1 MATKQY
7 WQGYLT
13 SKGEICNTESG
24 VVIKV
29 SSPDDDHLKMM
40 QQCFGVTGTIH
51 KRQPRKYVLEL
62 SATSDVLP
70 VLQSL
75 HDMSQQLP
83 PVPGVAEA
91 LKALR
96 PNSYTA

>member
-1 MATKQY
+1 MAHPPKQY

-13 SKGEICNTESG
+13 SKGEICNTDSG
-24 VVIKV
+24 IVITV
-29 SSPDDDHLKMM
+29 SSPSQDHLNMM
-40 QQCFGVTGTIH
+40 LTCFRVQGKIH

-62 SATSDVLP
+62 TAKEDVLP

-75 HDMSQQLP
+75 QDMSQTLP

-91 LKALR
+91 LK
-96 PNSYTA
+96 TMQI

>member
-29 SSPDDDHLKMM
+29 SSPAQDHLKMM
-40 QQCFGVTGTIH
+40 QTCFGVTGNIH
-51 KRQPRKYVLEL
+51 RRQPRKYVLEL
-62 SATSDVLP
+62 SASTDVLP

-75 HDMSQQLP
+75 HEMSKQLP

-91 LKALR
+91 LKTMQ
-96 PNSYTA
+96 ST